1 MQTTLPKTESPR
13 MHMRTPHMHKG
24 IQSQNLAYEKGLP
37 VCIRLLYARGDQH
50 IDSGSGKNVLYCQE
64 MEFSL
69 SLPIVPSI

>member
-1 MQTTLPKTESPR
+1 
-13 MHMRTPHMHKG
+13 MHKG